1 MEASVEQQLVIGSPP
16 VASEFQPNGLW
27 VVMECPAPAAAPKVW
42 QVHAYA
48 YVPCRIDWGDNTG
61 IVAIPNE
68 YAVSGQAPGLW
79 TGSHTYGSIGP
90 FECRIMTANG
100 VYMTTKLAVGPYPYH
115 DSEAYR
121 LTQQERWALEAKKAQ
136 DMAKARPWV
145 GDDPGNTAAP
155 GGTVSN
161 PETKQSGA

>member
-1 MEASVEQQLVIGSPP
+1 MGSRSQEQKRQCCTRADRTSTAKGRSVAGVQSSQPLDRRVMEASIEQQLVIGSPP

-68 YAVSGQAPGLW
+68 YAVSGQAPGLL
-79 TGSHTYGSIGP
+79 TGS
-90 FECRIMTANG
+90 
-100 VYMTTKLAVGPYPYH
+100 
-115 DSEAYR
+115 
-121 LTQQERWALEAKKAQ
+121 
-136 DMAKARPWV
+136 
-145 GDDPGNTAAP
+145 
-155 GGTVSN
+155 
-161 PETKQSGA
+161 